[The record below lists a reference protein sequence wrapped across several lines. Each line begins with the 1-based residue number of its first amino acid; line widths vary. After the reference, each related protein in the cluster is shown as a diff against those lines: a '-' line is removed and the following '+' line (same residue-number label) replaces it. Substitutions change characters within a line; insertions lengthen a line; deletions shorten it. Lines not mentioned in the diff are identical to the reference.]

1 MPNSS
6 RENHYVSGLKI
17 DLLSGS
23 SWKSISQE
31 LYKDVLQV
39 NIEESLHLPAMFS
52 IVIHNSYLPASQR
65 NPPWRHP
72 EKDRNLFEIGT
83 RLRLGVV
90 SSTTEDRHFNEQ
102 STAWLIEGEIT
113 AIEAHFNEKSEAPII
128 IRGYDLSHRLHR
140 GRHNRSFLHQTDSEI
155 AKEIAKEMKI
165 KVVTANFDNSSIVH
179 EYVCQQNQTNMEFL
193 RGRAAAIGY
202 ELFIQG
208 DNLHFKKPKMDAT
221 LRLEWGINLSEFS
234 TRVTSAEQVSS
245 VEVRS
250 WDYGNK
256 KVMSSIATSEKVV
269 TDAGNRKG
277 SSTSTK
283 FDFSPPKIT
292 VVDRPVGTQ
301 KQADVMAQALCD
313 ELGGEFVYA
322 DAKSDGNPLI
332 RPRTVVNLWGMGEQF
347 SGNYYITETRHVF
360 DQRIYKTEFSVR
372 GLRTGNLLSTLAP
385 PVHLQPGQTFLV
397 GIVTDNQD
405 PHDWGRVKVMLPTL
419 TEKHA
424 SHWAR
429 LVSLGAGSQRGCHWV
444 PEINDEVLVGFE
456 HGDIHRPYVIGGV
469 WNGKD
474 APSEKIGNT
483 LAKGK
488 VRLRTLRS
496 RTNHILQFVEEDSG
510 ASKAGVLVKSSKGHQ
525 IYLNDSEECIEI
537 KSKKD
542 HKITLDDRNNCI
554 EVETTNGHK
563 IILDDPQKCIEIKT
577 ANGHKITLDD
587 LGQSI
592 AISSQGNLSIKA
604 VGNIEIKANGTI
616 TINGALISLN

>member
-1 MPNSS
+1 MPNSA
-6 RENHYVSGLKI
+6 RDNHYVSGLKI
-17 DLLSGS
+17 DLLNGS
-23 SWKSISQE
+23 SWKPIADE
-31 LYKDVLQV
+31 LYRDVLQV
-39 NIEESLHLPAMFS
+39 SIEESLHLPAMFS

-72 EKDRNLFEIGT
+72 EKDRSLFEIGT

-102 STAWLIEGEIT
+102 SAAWLIEGEIT

-140 GRHNRSFLHQTDSEI
+140 GRHNRSFLYQTDSEI

-165 KVVTANFDNSSIVH
+165 KVAANFGNSNIAH

-208 DNLHFKKPKMDAT
+208 DKLHFEKPKMDAT
-221 LRLEWGINLSEFS
+221 LTLKWGVSFTEFS

-250 WDYGNK
+250 WDYSK
-256 KVMSSIATSEKVV
+256 KKIISSTATAEKVV
-269 TDAGNRKG
+269 TETGNKKG
-277 SSTSTK
+277 SNTSTK

-322 DAKSDGNPLI
+322 DAKSDGSPLI
-332 RPRTVVNLWGMGEQF
+332 RPRTVVNLQGMGEQF

-360 DQRIYKTEFSVR
+360 EQRIYTTEFSVR

-405 PHDWGRVKVMLPTL
+405 PHDWGRVKVMFPTL

-429 LVSLGAGSQRGCHWV
+429 LVALGAGNQRGCHWV

-474 APSEKIGNT
+474 APSEKISHSLKG
-483 LAKGK
+483 GK
-488 VRLRTLRS
+488 VRLRTLKS

-510 ASKAGVLVKSSKGHQ
+510 DSQAGVLVKSSKGHQ
-525 IYLNDSEECIEI
+525 IYLNDSEEYIKI

-542 HKITLDDRNNCI
+542 HKITLDDRNSRI
-554 EVETTNGHK
+554 QVETTKGHQIALDDGNSCIDIKTAGGHK
-563 IILDDPQKCIEIKT
+563 IK
-577 ANGHKITLDD
+577 LDD

-604 VGNIEIKANGTI
+604 MGNIEIKANGTI
-616 TINGALISLN
+616 TINGAIISLN